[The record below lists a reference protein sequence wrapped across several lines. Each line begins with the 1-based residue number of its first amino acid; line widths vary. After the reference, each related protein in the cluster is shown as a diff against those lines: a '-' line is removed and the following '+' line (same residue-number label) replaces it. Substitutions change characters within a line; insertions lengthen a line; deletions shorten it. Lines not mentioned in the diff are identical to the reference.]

1 MPNYWQLW
9 TIGRCFGLW
18 CESDSDRAVAAAVAV
33 TLTVT
38 VTVTNQ
44 PNTATQVLAA
54 GFSDASDAPPNVST
68 ACGRAGHG
76 RHHSHHGGK
85 RRGSRT
91 AEAPAAAMTISS
103 GGHVIGDI
111 RVPSIL
117 IHGRVEGTVYSTENL
132 EIAEGASI
140 QGDLHYNV
148 LQMHMGASV
157 QGRLIH
163 LVPEKAAQTAAN
175 EFAAKSSISE

>member
-1 MPNYWQLW
+1 MAKQK
-9 TIGRCFGLW
+9 
-18 CESDSDRAVAAAVAV
+18 EV
-33 TLTVT
+33 TLISADAELVGEIAFAGQLI
-38 VTVTNQ
+38 VNGVLRG
-44 PNTATQVLAA
+44 AT
-54 GFSDASDAPPNVST
+54 
-68 ACGRAGHG
+68 
-76 RHHSHHGGK
+76 
-85 RRGSRT
+85 T

-163 LVPEKAAQTAAN
+163 SVPEKAAQTAAN
-175 EFAAKSSISE
+175 ESAAKSSISE